1 MRVNSTFCPWLDRSG
16 RLSILK
22 LVCFGATVLPGL
34 WIALALVEGWL
45 EPKPITEAIHQ
56 SGTWAVRFLLISL
69 AVTPLRRIG
78 QWGKLIAVRRMLGLA
93 VLAYGTIHLALY
105 VVDQHFDLGHVASEI
120 VLRFYLTIGFVAL
133 LGFAILGLTSTDG
146 MIRRLG
152 SKRWQQLHRSV
163 YGLGALALLH
173 FLLQAKLDITQPV
186 LMVGLFLIAM
196 GWRLLQ
202 TRKRGD
208 AVPTLVALAVAAG
221 LGTALIEASWYHLV
235 NHLPFAAVLDANLS
249 FDDDLR
255 PAWWVFFAGCAI
267 VALRVGRLAWMSRGH
282 AGPQERPARPSRS
295 EPSPRWRRPMA
306 DRAHRTVGS

>member
-1 MRVNSTFCPWLDRSG
+1 MNPRYFPWLDRAG
-16 RLSILK
+16 RVSRLK

-34 WIALALVEGWL
+34 WIALAFIEGWL

-56 SGTWAVRFLLISL
+56 SGTWAIRFLLISL

-78 QWGKLIAVRRMLGLA
+78 PWGKLIAVRRMLGLA

-120 VLRFYLTIGFVAL
+120 ALRFYLTIGFVAL
-133 LGFAILGLTSTDG
+133 LGFAILGMTSTDG

-152 SKRWQQLHRSV
+152 SKRWQQLHRIV
-163 YGLGALALLH
+163 YGLGVLALLH

-202 TRKRGD
+202 MRKWGD
-208 AVPTLVALAVAAG
+208 AVPALVALAVAAG

-235 NHLPFAAVLDANLS
+235 NHLPFADVLDANLS

-255 PAWWVFFAGCAI
+255 PAWWVLFAGCGIA
-267 VALRVGRLAWMSRGH
+267 ALRVGRLAWTRWGH
-282 AGPQERPARPSRS
+282 VGPQWRSARPSRS
-295 EPSPRWRRPMA
+295 EPATRWGWPAARRAEKTM
-306 DRAHRTVGS
+306 GS

>member
-1 MRVNSTFCPWLDRSG
+1 MRVNPRYVPWLDRAG
-16 RLSILK
+16 QLSTLK
-22 LVCFGATVLPGL
+22 LACFSATVLPGL
-34 WIALALVEGWL
+34 WIALEFVEGWL
-45 EPKPITEAIHQ
+45 EPKPITEAIHE

-78 QWGKLIAVRRMLGLA
+78 QWGKLIAIRRMLGLA

-105 VVDQHFDLGHVASEI
+105 VVDQHFDLGRVASEI
-120 VLRFYLTIGFVAL
+120 ALRFYLTIGFAAL
-133 LGFAILGLTSTDG
+133 LGFAILGTTSTDG

-163 YGLGALALLH
+163 YGLGVLALLH

-202 TRKRGD
+202 MRKWGD
-208 AVPTLVALAVAAG
+208 AVPALLGLAVAAG
-221 LGTALIEASWYHLV
+221 LGTALVEASWYHLV
-235 NHLPFAAVLDANLS
+235 NHLPFADVFDANLS

-267 VALRVGRLAWMSRGH
+267 AALRVGRLAWMRWGH
-282 AGPQERPARPSRS
+282 DGTQGRPARPSRS
-295 EPSPRWRRPMA
+295 DDLPQGRRPMA
-306 DRAHRTVGS
+306 HRAQKTMGS

>member
-1 MRVNSTFCPWLDRSG
+1 M
-16 RLSILK
+16 
-22 LVCFGATVLPGL
+22 LPGL
-34 WIALALVEGWL
+34 WIALEFVEGWL

-56 SGTWAVRFLLISL
+56 SGTWAIRFLLISL

-120 VLRFYLTIGFVAL
+120 ALRFYLTIGFAAL
-133 LGFAILGLTSTDG
+133 LGFAVLGMTSTDG

-152 SKRWQQLHRSV
+152 GKRWQQLHRIV
-163 YGLGALALLH
+163 YGLGVLALLH
-173 FLLQAKLDITQPV
+173 FLLQAKLDITQPA

-202 TRKRGD
+202 MRKWGD
-208 AVPTLVALAVAAG
+208 AVPALFALAVAAG

-235 NHLPFAAVLDANLS
+235 NHLPFADVLDANLS

-255 PAWWVFFAGCAI
+255 PAWWVLFAGCGIAT
-267 VALRVGRLAWMSRGH
+267 LRVGRLAWTRWGH
-282 AGPQERPARPSRS
+282 VGPQRGSARVSRS
-295 EPSPRWRRPMA
+295 KNVVATGFARFTSRQ
-306 DRAHRTVGS
+306 RTMES